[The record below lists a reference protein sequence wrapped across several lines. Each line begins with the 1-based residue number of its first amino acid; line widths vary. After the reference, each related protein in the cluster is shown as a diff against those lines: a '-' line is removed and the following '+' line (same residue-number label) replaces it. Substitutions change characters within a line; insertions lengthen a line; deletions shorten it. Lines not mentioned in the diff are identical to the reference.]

1 VLTLRC
7 TLLGATFEGGS
18 PDNPRVAEW
27 PPSWMRLFSALVS
40 VADEGVDDDLLRA
53 LERSDPP
60 EIYATKALRPDP
72 RLAYVPTNA
81 IPRKG
86 GEAKHTV
93 LIGRTNA
100 GEPRRWARTVPRSR
114 EIWYRFAGLDLNS
127 EQRERL
133 GSVCKRVP
141 YFGRSTSPVLVE
153 LVDTEPP
160 AADWLVPATALA
172 DQRAFAYAAT
182 VRCPFPGALDA
193 LRAAYRAKYLEGGAG
208 DPWEVGVGIDYGAE
222 RPVDIPEEVIAG
234 PYPTMVVLSLEGR
247 RLDGRHAARVTYAFR
262 HALLAR
268 AERQI
273 STLHGHHDGDV
284 LQCAALALPFVDA
297 ERADGHLLGVA
308 LAIPDLATDDLAV
321 VDGALPRPGE
331 EMEVTAGPLGVL
343 RFLRVTAL
351 DASRSAWGLQPRRW
365 IGPARSWMTALPM
378 VFDRFLKRDSD
389 IEAEVRRAVVN
400 SRLPEPEA
408 MWVSRRPLLR
418 GAPDLAP
425 TDTVRRQTDTAVKP
439 YRHVALRFPQPISG
453 PVVVGSMRHYGL
465 GLCAP
470 ITEG

>member
-1 VLTLRC
+1 MLTLRC

-18 PDNPRVAEW
+18 PDNPRIAEW

-40 VADEGVDDDLLRA
+40 IADEGWDDELLRT

-60 EIYATKALRPDP
+60 EIHATEALRPVW
-72 RLAYVPTNA
+72 RSAYVPTNRTEPTTHSTLVARTNSERGWARA
-81 IPRKG
+81 IPR
-86 GEAKHTV
+86 
-93 LIGRTNA
+93 
-100 GEPRRWARTVPRSR
+100 SR
-114 EIWYRFAGLDLNS
+114 DVWYRFPQLELAS
-127 EQRERL
+127 EDRDRL
-133 GSVCKRVP
+133 SELCHRIP
-141 YFGRSTSPVLVE
+141 YLGRSTSPVLVE
-153 LVDTEPP
+153 LVEDDPP
-160 AADWLVPATALA
+160 TADRLVPATAVA
-172 DQRAFAYAAT
+172 DERAFAYAAT
-182 VRCPFPGALDA
+182 VRCPFPGSLDA
-193 LRAAYRAKYLEGGAG
+193 LRAAHHAKYLEGGAG
-208 DPWEVGVGIDYGAE
+208 DPWEIGVGVDYGAE
-222 RPVDIPEEVIAG
+222 RPVEIPEEVIAG

-273 STLHGHHDGDV
+273 PTLHGHHDGDV
-284 LQCAALALPFVDA
+284 LQCAVLALPFVDA

-308 LAIPDLATDDLAV
+308 LAIPDLAADDLAV
-321 VDGALPRPGE
+321 VDGALPRSEE

-343 RFLRVTAL
+343 RFLRITAL

-365 IGPARSWMTALPM
+365 IGPARSWMTVLPM
-378 VFDRFLKRDSD
+378 VFDRFLKRDRD

-425 TDTVRRQTDTAVKP
+425 TDTLRRQTDTAVKP
-439 YRHVALRFPQPISG
+439 YRHVALRFPQPVSG

>member
-1 VLTLRC
+1 MLTLRC
-7 TLLGATFEGGS
+7 TLLGPTFEGGS
-18 PDNPRVAEW
+18 PDNPRIAEW

-40 VADEGVDDDLLRA
+40 VADEGVDDDLLRK

-60 EIYATKALRPDP
+60 EIYATEALRPA
-72 RLAYVPTNA
+72 RRSAFVPTN
-81 IPRKG
+81 RT
-86 GEAKHTV
+86 ERTTHTT
-93 LIGRTNA
+93 LIARTN
-100 GEPRRWARTVPRSR
+100 GERGWARAIPRSR
-114 EIWYRFAGLDLNS
+114 EVWYRFPVLDLRLEERDRLS
-127 EQRERL
+127 ELCRRI
-133 GSVCKRVP
+133 P

-153 LVDTEPP
+153 PVDDEPP
-160 AADWLVPATALA
+160 AAERLVPATAVA

-182 VRCPFPGALDA
+182 VRCPFPGSLDA

-208 DPWEVGVGIDYGAE
+208 DPWEIGVGVEYGAE
-222 RPVDIPEEVIAG
+222 RPVEIPEDVIAG

-262 HALLAR
+262 QALLAR

-273 STLHGHHDGDV
+273 PTLHGHHDGDV
-284 LQCAALALPFVDA
+284 VQCAVLALPFVDA

-308 LAIPDLATDDLAV
+308 LAIPHLDADDLSV
-321 VDGALPRPGE
+321 VAGALPRPGAE
-331 EMEVTAGPLGVL
+331 VEVTAGPLGVL
-343 RFLRVTAL
+343 RFRRVTAL
-351 DASRSAWGLQPRRW
+351 DASRSAWGLQLQRW
-365 IGPARSWMTALPM
+365 IGPARSWITALPM
-378 VFDRFLKRDSD
+378 VFDRFLNRDSD
-389 IEAEVRRAVVN
+389 IEAEVRRAVAN

-425 TDTVRRQTDTAVKP
+425 SDTIRRRTDTAVKP
-439 YRHVALRFPQPISG
+439 YRHVALRFPQPVSG

-470 ITEG
+470 IFEE